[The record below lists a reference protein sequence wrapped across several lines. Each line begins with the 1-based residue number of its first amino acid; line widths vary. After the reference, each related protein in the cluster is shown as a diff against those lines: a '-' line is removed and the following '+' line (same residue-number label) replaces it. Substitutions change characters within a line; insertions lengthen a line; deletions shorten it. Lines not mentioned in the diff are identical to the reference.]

1 MSFSVFQ
8 LEQNFWHLFL
18 FEESHIAHRKFQ
30 VHTQS
35 LAISIDQKARNRTD
49 SEKRFGVLVISQEPC
64 AFSSCF
70 FPGIKMRINMQKN
83 PFQLFEEDKKWERFL
98 CCCCHIWLRKP
109 RVEV

>member
-8 LEQNFWHLFL
+8 LEKNFWHLFL

-49 SEKRFGVLVISQEPC
+49 SEKQFGVFGYFTGGMCLLKLFLSWNQDENQHAKKILKKKN
-64 AFSSCF
+64 SSF
-70 FPGIKMRINMQKN
+70 
-83 PFQLFEEDKKWERFL
+83 LKKRWERFL
-98 CCCCHIWLRKP
+98 CCCCNIWL
-109 RVEV
+109 

>member
-8 LEQNFWHLFL
+8 LEKNFWHLFL

-30 VHTQS
+30 VYTQS

-49 SEKRFGVLVISQEPC
+49 SKKRFGGLVISREAC

-70 FPGIKMRINMQKN
+70 FPGIKIRINMKKKN
-83 PFQLFEEDKKWERFL
+83 SFPAF
-98 CCCCHIWLRKP
+98 
-109 RVEV
+109 